1 MISISIKD
9 LRQNLSKV
17 SNLVNSGQ
25 SFTVFRRSRPIYKLV
40 PLENNKKHEIEEV
53 DEETQDG
60 WTDFIDF
67 TKTGKTEGMP
77 AKEFLKILR
86 SIDK

>member
-17 SNLVNSGQ
+17 GDAVNAGQ
-25 SFTVFRRSRPIYKLV
+25 SFTVFRRSRPIGRFI
-40 PLENNKKHEIEEV
+40 PLSNNSEV
-53 DEETQDG
+53 TEVNSGTEDG

-67 TKTGKTEGMP
+67 TEGGKKEGMP
-77 AKEFLKILR
+77 GEEFLKILR
-86 SIDK
+86 SIDN